1 MVNTYRHNGM
11 RLTTEDNPA
20 IKNTYGHFF
29 PIHNHIMYCQIQEA
43 DQTADQ
49 FQYQIVR
56 RFPVPKAKQT
66 NISTKRISGGWI
78 H

>member
-1 MVNTYRHNGM
+1 MENTYRHNGM

-20 IKNTYGHFF
+20 IKSTYGPFF
-29 PIHNHIMYCQIQEA
+29 PIHNHIMYCQIQET

-56 RFPVPKAKQT
+56 RFPKSKT
-66 NISTKRISGGWI
+66 NKYF